1 MARDAGVPSSRKS
14 KSTQPTHAL
23 IPSFNCNAMPW
34 IEKIT
39 EPRELR
45 RCIRDLVALSTLP
58 AIWTGYGPVEIANS
72 VAAALVSMLEADF
85 VYIGVSLGREEPMVE
100 VTHMSGPQRAGAAE
114 AIGRSITPKWFQ
126 AAGHTEVIANPLGSG
141 NARVTTAVIGTGG
154 DAIVAAGSA
163 HPDFPSETQRLLLGI
178 AANNATIALQ
188 RWQAETDQRR
198 FVTLVERSSDF
209 VAFSDLEG
217 RPQFINSAGREYVG
231 LSADDDLSRFHVF
244 DFVAPSDRV
253 RAHDEWWRVAS
264 QVGRWVGELNLQ
276 NFKTGE
282 TIPFLVD
289 AFRIESPRSGRPM
302 NVATV
307 SRDLRAQ
314 RQAEADLR
322 RLNGSLEQRVEK
334 RTAQLADA
342 NRKLLTEMAEREH
355 ADIRLR
361 ESQIALLHA
370 GRLSAAGQMA
380 AALAHELSQPLT
392 AVSNSANAAR
402 RLLSQ
407 TSREKTGTVREIMEE
422 IAGQSLRAGQILRRL
437 RDFVMR
443 GEGEKQM
450 ENLKSMIDEASA
462 FAQIGTESL
471 EVSMQFKCDPDM
483 CDVFVS
489 RIQVQQVLV
498 NLLRNALEAMA
509 TVERRE
515 LTVTTARLDD
525 ETVEIAIADSGPG
538 VPKEIS
544 DNLFQAFVST
554 KHDGMGLGLSICRSI
569 VEAHGGLLRHDPN
582 PGGGTI
588 FRFTLPCVPTEA
600 NHAQ

>member
-1 MARDAGVPSSRKS
+1 
-14 KSTQPTHAL
+14 
-23 IPSFNCNAMPW
+23 MPW
-34 IEKIT
+34 LEKLT

-72 VAAALVSMLEADF
+72 VAAALVSMLKADF
-85 VYIGVSLGREEPMVE
+85 VYIGVPLGREEPMVE
-100 VTHMSGPQRAGAAE
+100 VTHTSGPQRAGAAQ
-114 AIGRSITPKWFQ
+114 AIGRSITPKWFR
-126 AAGHTEVIANPLGSG
+126 AAGHTEVIANPLGAG
-141 NARVTTAVIGTGG
+141 NARIATAAIGTSG
-154 DAIVAAGSA
+154 DAIVAAGSGQ
-163 HPDFPSETQRLLLGI
+163 PDFPSETQRLLLGI

-217 RPQFINSAGREYVG
+217 RPQFINSAGREHVG
-231 LSADDDLSRFHVF
+231 LSADYDLSRFHVF

-253 RAHDEWWRVAS
+253 RARDECWRMAS

-407 TSREKTGTVREIMEE
+407 SSREKAGTVREIMEE
-422 IAGQSLRAGQILRRL
+422 ISGQSLRAGQIVRRL
-437 RDFVMR
+437 REFVTR
-443 GEGEKQM
+443 GESEKQT
-450 ENLKSMIDEASA
+450 ENLKSIIDEASA
-462 FAQIGTESL
+462 FARMGIESR
-471 EVSMQFKCDPDM
+471 EVSMRFKCDPDM
-483 CDVFVS
+483 CDVFVN

-498 NLLRNALEAMA
+498 NILRNALEAMA
-509 TVERRE
+509 TVKRRE
-515 LTVTTARLDD
+515 LTVTTALLDD

-538 VPKEIS
+538 IPKEIS
-544 DNLFQAFVST
+544 NNLFQSFVST

-582 PGGGTI
+582 PEGGAI
-588 FRFTLPCVPTEA
+588 FRFTLPCATTEA
-600 NHAQ
+600 NHAV